1 MNIDLRILELA
12 ASKICHD
19 LISPIGAVNNGLELM
34 EDEQDA
40 GLQAEALALAQRS
53 ARRASLLLQLFRSLF
68 GNAGNQASFGAKE
81 ARQMA
86 LDFLQ
91 GGKVVLDA
99 DFPQDV
105 SLPDGFGKLILAA
118 IMVAAETLPRGG
130 TVTATLQPA
139 TQQPGASLQ
148 FSAIANGPQIAC
160 SEENLK
166 ALQLTLPVADLT
178 AHATL
183 PYFTALLAKR
193 LALTS
198 QASTK
203 TPGQFSL
210 NFST

>member
-91 GGKVVLDA
+91 GGKVVLDT
-99 DFPQDV
+99 DFANDI
-105 SLPDGFGKLILAA
+105 SLPDGFGKLILAS
-118 IMVAAETLPRGG
+118 IMVTAETLPRGG
-130 TVTATLQPA
+130 TVVATLQPGS
-139 TQQPGASLQ
+139 PVQ
-148 FSAIANGPQIAC
+148 FSTIANGPQIAC

-166 ALQLTLPVADLT
+166 ALNLTLPVADLT

-183 PYFTALLAKR
+183 SYFTGLLAKR
-193 LALTS
+193 IGFSCQTD
-198 QASTK
+198 TK
-203 TPGQFSL
+203 TSGQFSL

>member
-40 GLQAEALALAQRS
+40 ALQTEALALAQRS
-53 ARRASLLLQLFRSLF
+53 ARRASLLLQVFRSLF
-68 GNAGNQASFGAKE
+68 GNAGNQSSFGAKE

-86 LDFLQ
+86 FDFLQ
-91 GGKVVLDA
+91 NGKVTLDT
-99 DFPQDV
+99 DFASDV
-105 SLPDGFGKLILAA
+105 SLPEGFGKLILAA
-118 IMVAAETLPRGG
+118 IMVTAETLPRGG
-130 TVTATLQPA
+130 VVVATLQPS
-139 TQQPGASLQ
+139 TTMQ
-148 FSAIANGPQIAC
+148 FSVVGTGSQISC
-160 SEENLK
+160 SEENMK

-183 PYFTALLAKR
+183 PYFTGLLAKR
-193 LALTS
+193 VGVS
-198 QASTK
+198 CQIDNK
-203 TPGQFSL
+203 TAGQFGL